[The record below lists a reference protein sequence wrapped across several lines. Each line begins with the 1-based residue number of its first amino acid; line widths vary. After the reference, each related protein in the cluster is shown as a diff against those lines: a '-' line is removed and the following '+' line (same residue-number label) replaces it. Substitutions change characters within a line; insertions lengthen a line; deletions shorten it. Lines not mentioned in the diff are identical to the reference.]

1 MAERRNAHSSGVT
14 VATQAQRRV
23 APFMAA
29 GVLSLL
35 VGMWA
40 GLARIGWQ
48 LPEADG
54 ELMLRHGG
62 LMVVGFVGT
71 VIAVE
76 RAVAVRSM
84 PAFAA
89 PALSAMCGIALIVGA
104 PVVWPP
110 ALAASAGAI
119 YALNMATLLI
129 RHRTLPFAVMLVG
142 SVFLTI
148 GGIVWWHGGS
158 LAAVVP
164 WWIAFLALTI
174 AAERLEL
181 LRFQRFTLAGAV
193 LGIAAAA
200 LIGIGPPVS
209 WFDRASGARL
219 LGVGLIAAAAWLLQ
233 RDGARRTVR
242 TDGLARFIAV
252 GLLVGYAWMATTG
265 VLLVAWGLS
274 GAGLQYDAVV
284 HAFFIGFVFNAI
296 IAHEPII
303 APSVTG
309 LRFRYTP
316 MLYAPLVLLDGALV
330 TRVWADVAL
339 DVGVRRWAG
348 LVQVLAILLFLALA
362 VYSVISARIEDRR
375 TSSQP
380 A

>member
-1 MAERRNAHSSGVT
+1 
-14 VATQAQRRV
+14 
-23 APFMAA
+23 MAA

-48 LPEADG
+48 LPDADSA
-54 ELMLRHGG
+54 LMLRHGA

-76 RAVAVRSM
+76 RGVAVRSV

-89 PALSAMCGIALIVGA
+89 PALSALCGVALIVGA
-104 PVVWPP
+104 PAAWPP
-110 ALAASAGAI
+110 ALAAGAGAL
-119 YALNMATLLI
+119 YSLNMATLLL
-129 RHRTLPFAVMLVG
+129 RHHTLPFAVMLAG
-142 SVFLTI
+142 SIFLTI
-148 GGIVWWHGGS
+148 GGVVWWHGGG

-164 WWIAFLALTI
+164 WWVAFLVLTI

-181 LRFQRFTLAGAV
+181 LRFQRFTLAGTI
-193 LGIAAAA
+193 LGIAAAT
-200 LIGIGPPVS
+200 LIGVGPAVS

-219 LGVGLIAAAAWLLQ
+219 LGFGLIAAAVWLVQ

-252 GLLVGYAWMATTG
+252 GLLAGYAWMATAG

-330 TRVWADVAL
+330 ARVWADVVL
-339 DVGVRRWAG
+339 DTGVRRWAG
-348 LVQVLAILLFLALA
+348 LVQVIAILLFLALA
-362 VYSVISARIEDRR
+362 VYSVISARIEDRP
-375 TSSQP
+375 TSRQP
-380 A
+380 G